1 VLRSYENYAYHV
13 VFHSIYDFFTVDL
26 SAVYLDV
33 LKDRLY
39 CSAKSSALRKS
50 AQTALFHILR
60 DSLLLMAPILPFTAE
75 EAWEAMPSYSSKQSS
90 VHLET
95 FPSFEKTW
103 LEPGLFEEWEAL
115 MLVREKTL
123 KKLEEAR
130 EDKLIGNSLEAKITL
145 RVPSQ
150 LKTLLIKYEKE
161 LPSLFIV
168 SAVMLEDQAGEEPEV
183 VVGRA
188 PGGKCQRCWN
198 YSPHVGKSAE
208 YPHFCRRCEQVVR
221 DWRS

>member
-1 VLRSYENYAYHV
+1 
-13 VFHSIYDFFTVDL
+13 
-26 SAVYLDV
+26 
-33 LKDRLY
+33 
-39 CSAKSSALRKS
+39 
-50 AQTALFHILR
+50 
-60 DSLLLMAPILPFTAE
+60 MAPILPFTAE
-75 EAWEAMPSYSSKQSS
+75 EAWEAMPSYSSKQNS